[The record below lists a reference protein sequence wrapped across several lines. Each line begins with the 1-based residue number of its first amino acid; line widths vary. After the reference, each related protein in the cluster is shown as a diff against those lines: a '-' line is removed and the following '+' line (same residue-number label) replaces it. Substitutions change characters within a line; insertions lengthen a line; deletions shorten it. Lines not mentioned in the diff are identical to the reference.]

1 VVSSTNYAEN
11 LAFAAKIKTE
21 LDKIES
27 LQDLQYSQPLDYPTI
42 DVTIDREMTGRG
54 GATAEDIAR
63 SLLAATSSSRFVVP
77 NYWRDPKSGIGYQ
90 VQVEVPIERMNS
102 SKQVGL
108 VPIKNTQNGKQLL
121 LQDIATIK
129 DGKMPGAYD
138 RYNMKRLISIMANVQ
153 GEDLGRVS
161 TRIKKAIEDAG
172 ERPAGINVDV
182 RGQIEPMNQ
191 MFQGLLIGL
200 GMAVLAIFL
209 LLTGYFQSVR
219 LALTV
224 MATAPAVI
232 AGVALMLFITN
243 TTLNI
248 QSFMGAIMAVGVATA
263 NAILLVTFAEKARR
277 RGDDPLRAALDG
289 ARHRLRPI
297 LMTSFAM
304 VAGMTPM
311 ALSLGEGGEQVAP
324 LGRAVIGGLIAATMT
339 TLLIL
344 PAIFAIVQGGAST
357 ASVSLDPDDP
367 ESQHFDGGT
376 IAKV

>member
-1 VVSSTNYAEN
+1 MGFGADTPVEVVVSSPSYADN

-27 LQDLQYSQPLDYPTI
+27 LKDLQYAQPLDYPTI
-42 DVTIDREMTGRG
+42 DVTIDREMAGRG
-54 GATAEDIAR
+54 GVTAEDIAR

-90 VQVEVPIERMNS
+90 VQVEIPIERMNS

-108 VPIKNTQNGKQLL
+108 TPIKNTQNGKVL
-121 LQDIATIK
+121 LQDVASIK
-129 DGKMPGAYD
+129 DGKMPGQID
-138 RYNMKRLISIMANVQ
+138 RYNMRRLITIMANTQ
-153 GEDLGRVS
+153 GEDLGRIS

-172 ERPAGINVDV
+172 EKPAGVHVDV
-182 RGQIEPMNQ
+182 RGQIEPMQQ

-209 LLTGYFQSVR
+209 LLTGYFQSIR

-232 AGVALMLFITN
+232 AGVALTLYITN

-248 QSFMGAIMAVGVATA
+248 QSFMGAIMAIGVATA

-289 ARHRLRPI
+289 AKHRLRPI

-304 VAGMTPM
+304 VAGMMPM
-311 ALSLGEGGEQVAP
+311 ALALGEGGEQVAR
-324 LGRAVIGGLIAATMT
+324 LGGAVIGGVMAATLT
-339 TLLIL
+339 
-344 PAIFAIVQGGAST
+344 
-357 ASVSLDPDDP
+357 SL
-367 ESQHFDGGT
+367 
-376 IAKV
+376 